1 MNRLVIIILLLSS
14 CSVKRSVI
22 SETTDKTETVT
33 ESEKRQSKDV
43 VSSLNT
49 VDLSKYVINSSTVRI
64 IEKLDTLGNVLER
77 IKEEQTTTIDQANN
91 ITAVKEVTA
100 RSSGLEIKN
109 EAIKKDVQTFENSK
123 TKTKFAPVNLFLIV
137 LVSILLF
144 VYVKTRY
151 KQPGFLV

>member
-1 MNRLVIIILLLSS
+1 MNRLIIILLLLSS
-14 CSVKRSVI
+14 CSVKRSVT

-77 IKEEQTTTIDQANN
+77 IKEEQITTIDQANN
-91 ITAVKEVTA
+91 ITEVKNDTVRIDSIETKK
-100 RSSGLEIKN
+100 ET
-109 EAIKKDVQTFENSK
+109 IKKDVKTFEKSK
-123 TKTKFAPVNLFLIV
+123 TKTKFAPVNLSLIV

-144 VYVKTRY
+144 VYVKTRS
-151 KQPGFLV
+151 K

>member
-1 MNRLVIIILLLSS
+1 MLSS
-14 CSVKRSVI
+14 CSVKRSVT

-77 IKEEQTTTIDQANN
+77 IKEEQITTIDQANN
-91 ITAVKEVTA
+91 ITEVKNDTVRIDSIET
-100 RSSGLEIKN
+100 KK
-109 EAIKKDVQTFENSK
+109 EAIKKDVKTFEKSK
-123 TKTKFAPVNLFLIV
+123 VKTKFAPVNVLLIV

-144 VYVKTRY
+144 VVYVKTRS
-151 KQPGFLV
+151 K

>member
-33 ESEKRQSKDV
+33 ESENRQSNEAI
-43 VSSLNT
+43 SSLNT
-49 VDLSKYVINSSTVRI
+49 VDLSKYAINSSTIRT
-64 IEKLDTLGNVLER
+64 IEKLDTLGKVVER

-91 ITAVKEVTA
+91 ITSVQEATA
-100 RSSGLEIKN
+100 RIDGLETKK
-109 EAIKKDVQTFENSK
+109 EAIKKDVKTFEKSK
-123 TKTKFAPVNLFLIV
+123 TKTKFAPANVLLLILV

-144 VYVKTRY
+144 VYVKTRS
-151 KQPGFLV
+151 K

>member
-33 ESEKRQSKDV
+33 ESENRQSNEAI
-43 VSSLNT
+43 SSLNT
-49 VDLSKYVINSSTVRI
+49 VDLSKYAINSSTIRT
-64 IEKLDTLGNVLER
+64 IEKLDTLGKVVER

-109 EAIKKDVQTFENSK
+109 EAIKKDVQTFEKS
-123 TKTKFAPVNLFLIV
+123 TIKTKFTTVNVFLIV

-144 VYVKTRY
+144 VYVKTRS
-151 KQPGFLV
+151 K

>member
-1 MNRLVIIILLLSS
+1 MNRLIIILLLLSS
-14 CSVKRSVI
+14 CSVKRSVT

-49 VDLSKYVINSSTVRI
+49 VDLSKYVINSSTVRT

-77 IKEEQTTTIDQANN
+77 IKEEQITTIDQANN
-91 ITAVKEVTA
+91 ITEVKNDTVRIDSIET
-100 RSSGLEIKN
+100 KK
-109 EAIKKDVQTFENSK
+109 EAIKKDVKTFEKSK

-144 VYVKTRY
+144 VVYVKTRS
-151 KQPGFLV
+151 K

>member
-1 MNRLVIIILLLSS
+1 MNRLIIILLLLSS
-14 CSVKRSVI
+14 CSVKRSVT

-33 ESEKRQSKDV
+33 ESENRQSNEAI
-43 VSSLNT
+43 SSLNT
-49 VDLSKYVINSSTVRI
+49 VDLSKYAINSSTIRT
-64 IEKLDTLGNVLER
+64 IEKLDTLGKVVER

-144 VYVKTRY
+144 VVYVKTRY
-151 KQPGFLV
+151 K

>member
-33 ESEKRQSKDV
+33 ESENRQSNEAI
-43 VSSLNT
+43 SSLNT
-49 VDLSKYVINSSTVRI
+49 VDLSKYAINSSTIRT
-64 IEKLDTLGNVLER
+64 IEKLDTLGKVVER
-77 IKEEQTTTIDQANN
+77 IKDEQTTTIDQANN

-144 VYVKTRY
+144 VVYVKTRS
-151 KQPGFLV
+151 K

>member
-1 MNRLVIIILLLSS
+1 MNKLIIILLLLSS

-22 SETTDKTETVT
+22 SETTDKTDTVT
-33 ESEKRQSKDV
+33 ESEKRQSNEAI
-43 VSSLNT
+43 SSLNT
-49 VDLSKYVINSSTVRI
+49 VDLSKYAINSSTIRT
-64 IEKLDTLGNVLER
+64 IEKLDTLGKVVER

-144 VYVKTRY
+144 VVYVKTRS
-151 KQPGFLV
+151 K

>member
-1 MNRLVIIILLLSS
+1 LLSS
-14 CSVKRSVI
+14 CSVKRSVT

-77 IKEEQTTTIDQANN
+77 IKEEQITTIDQANN
-91 ITAVKEVTA
+91 ITEVKNDTVRIDSIET
-100 RSSGLEIKN
+100 KK
-109 EAIKKDVQTFENSK
+109 EAIKKDVKTFEKSK
-123 TKTKFAPVNLFLIV
+123 TKTKFAPANVLLLILV

-144 VYVKTRY
+144 VVYVKTRS
-151 KQPGFLV
+151 K

>member
-33 ESEKRQSKDV
+33 ESENRQSDEV
-43 VSSLNT
+43 ISSINT
-49 VDLSKYVINSSTVRI
+49 IDLSNVVVNSSTIRT
-64 IEKLDTLGNVLER
+64 IEKMDTLGNVVER

-91 ITAVKEVTA
+91 ITSVQEATA
-100 RSSGLEIKN
+100 RIDGLELKK
-109 EAIKKDVQTFENSK
+109 EAIKKDVQTFEKSK
-123 TKTKFAPVNLFLIV
+123 VKTKFAPVSVLLII

-151 KQPGFLV
+151 K

>member
-1 MNRLVIIILLLSS
+1 MNRLIIILLLLSS
-14 CSVKRSVI
+14 CSVKRSVT

-49 VDLSKYVINSSTVRI
+49 VDLSKYVINSSTVRT
-64 IEKLDTLGNVLER
+64 IEKLDTLGKVVER

-91 ITAVKEVTA
+91 ITTVKEVTA

-109 EAIKKDVQTFENSK
+109 DAIKKDVQTFENSK
-123 TKTKFAPVNLFLIV
+123 TKTKFAHVNLFLIV

-144 VYVKTRY
+144 VVYVKTRS
-151 KQPGFLV
+151 K

>member
-1 MNRLVIIILLLSS
+1 MNRLIIILLLLSS
-14 CSVKRSVI
+14 CSVKRSVT

-77 IKEEQTTTIDQANN
+77 IKEEQITTIDQANN
-91 ITAVKEVTA
+91 ITEVKNDTVRIDSIET
-100 RSSGLEIKN
+100 KK
-109 EAIKKDVQTFENSK
+109 EAIKKDVKTFEKSK
-123 TKTKFAPVNLFLIV
+123 TKTKFAPANVLLLILV

-144 VYVKTRY
+144 VVYIKTRS
-151 KQPGFLV
+151 K

>member
-1 MNRLVIIILLLSS
+1 MLSS
-14 CSVKRSVI
+14 CSVKRSVT

-77 IKEEQTTTIDQANN
+77 IKEEQITTIDQANN
-91 ITAVKEVTA
+91 ITEVKNDTVRIDSIETKK
-100 RSSGLEIKN
+100 ET
-109 EAIKKDVQTFENSK
+109 IKKDVKTFEKSK
-123 TKTKFAPVNLFLIV
+123 TKTKFAPVNLSLIV

-144 VYVKTRY
+144 VVYIKTRS
-151 KQPGFLV
+151 K

>member
-1 MNRLVIIILLLSS
+1 MLSS
-14 CSVKRSVI
+14 CSVKRSVT

-33 ESEKRQSKDV
+33 ESEKRRSKDV

-77 IKEEQTTTIDQANN
+77 IKEEQITTIDKSNN
-91 ITAVKEVTA
+91 ITEVKNDTA
-100 RSSGLEIKN
+100 RIDSIETKK
-109 EAIKKDVQTFENSK
+109 EAIKKDVQTFEKSK
-123 TKTKFAPVNLFLIV
+123 VKTKFAPVNLFLIV

-144 VYVKTRY
+144 VVYVKTRS
-151 KQPGFLV
+151 K

>member
-1 MNRLVIIILLLSS
+1 MNRLIIILLLLSS

-22 SETTDKTETVT
+22 SETTDKTDTVT

-77 IKEEQTTTIDQANN
+77 IKEEQITTIDQANN
-91 ITAVKEVTA
+91 ITEVKNDTVRIDSIETKK
-100 RSSGLEIKN
+100 ET
-109 EAIKKDVQTFENSK
+109 IKKDVKTFEKSK
-123 TKTKFAPVNLFLIV
+123 TKTKFAPANVLLLILV

-144 VYVKTRY
+144 VVYVKTRS
-151 KQPGFLV
+151 K

>member
-1 MNRLVIIILLLSS
+1 MNRLIIILLLLSS
-14 CSVKRSVI
+14 CSVKRSVT

-77 IKEEQTTTIDQANN
+77 IKEEQITTIDKSNN
-91 ITAVKEVTA
+91 ITEVKNDTA
-100 RSSGLEIKN
+100 RIDSIELKK
-109 EAIKKDVQTFENSK
+109 EAIKKDVQTFEKSK
-123 TKTKFAPVNLFLIV
+123 VKTKFAPVNVLLIV

-144 VYVKTRY
+144 VVYEKTRS
-151 KQPGFLV
+151 K

>member
-33 ESEKRQSKDV
+33 ESENRQSNEAI
-43 VSSLNT
+43 SSLNT
-49 VDLSKYVINSSTVRI
+49 VDLSKYAINSSTIRT
-64 IEKLDTLGNVLER
+64 IEKLDTLGKVVER

-144 VYVKTRY
+144 VYIKTRS
-151 KQPGFLV
+151 K

>member
-1 MNRLVIIILLLSS
+1 MNRLIIILLLLSS

-22 SETTDKTETVT
+22 SDATDNTETIT

-49 VDLSKYVINSSTVRI
+49 VDLSKYVINSSTIRT

-77 IKEEQTTTIDQANN
+77 IKEEQITTIDQANN
-91 ITAVKEVTA
+91 IMTVQETTAMSDGIELKKET
-100 RSSGLEIKN
+100 
-109 EAIKKDVQTFENSK
+109 IKKDVKTFEKSK

-137 LVSILLF
+137 FLSSILFF
-144 VYVKTRY
+144 VSYIKTRS
-151 KQPGFLV
+151 K

>member
-1 MNRLVIIILLLSS
+1 MNRLIIILLLLSS
-14 CSVKRSVI
+14 CSVKRSVT

-77 IKEEQTTTIDQANN
+77 IKEEQITTIDKSNN
-91 ITAVKEVTA
+91 ITEVKNDTA
-100 RSSGLEIKN
+100 RIDSIETKK
-109 EAIKKDVQTFENSK
+109 ETIKKDVQTFEKSK
-123 TKTKFAPVNLFLIV
+123 VKTKFAPVSVLLII

-151 KQPGFLV
+151 K